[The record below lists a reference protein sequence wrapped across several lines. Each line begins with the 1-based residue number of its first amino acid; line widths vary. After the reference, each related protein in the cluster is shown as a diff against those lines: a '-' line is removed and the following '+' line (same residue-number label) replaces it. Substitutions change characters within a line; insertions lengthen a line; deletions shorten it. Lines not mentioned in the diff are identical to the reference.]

1 MLHAGLHKIIFVLY
15 PNFFKVNLSYR
26 ARKLKHIKMCQ
37 KYVYHVLCLMSFNL
51 CIMSYVLC
59 LITFF
64 YVLCIICYVLCL
76 MSYVLCLMSYCLMSY
91 VLCLVSYVLYPLYVA
106 LVTCNMWHVTSDM
119 SQVICDMWHETHPMW
134 HMTCDMWH
142 VTWDMYYVTC
152 DMCTEVLY
160 WSSTGVYFNVF
171 WYSRKKPFYIF
182 LNDLHMRYE
191 DKWVSIF

>member
-1 MLHAGLHKIIFVLY
+1 M
-15 PNFFKVNLSYR
+15 
-26 ARKLKHIKMCQ
+26 
-37 KYVYHVLCLMSFNL
+37 YHVLCS
-51 CIMSYVLC
+51 MSYNFFLC
-59 LITFF
+59 LM
-64 YVLCIICYVLCL
+64 YYLLCL

-152 DMCTEVLY
+152 DMCTEVVL
-160 WSSTGVYFNVF
+160 WSISMYFDILERNHLIFFLKWFAYALWGQMGFTFFTFSHIFKNIAVGANFAVF
-171 WYSRKKPFYIF
+171 KDNFWTI
-182 LNDLHMRYE
+182 
-191 DKWVSIF
+191 